1 MSFRESIIIPLTLFK
16 KCKLDEIDAQH
27 SDGSNILINPAVDSS
42 KKIKLYQQER
52 ILKRRK
58 IIPIQTATVT
68 LSPRLIDQL
77 LSGVPPRFVPYGKS
91 IIDFI
96 KSHEDEIGWDKDY
109 HIRINSNIIPNSDLM
124 KSLQH
129 LMKNTV
135 ITKESDTP
143 PGTYELLQKL
153 IELGMPKTWVPSKL
167 AIQRTTRGTSNG
179 SKYWV
184 RW

>member
-1 MSFRESIIIPLTLFK
+1 M
-16 KCKLDEIDAQH
+16 
-27 SDGSNILINPAVDSS
+27 
-42 KKIKLYQQER
+42 
-52 ILKRRK
+52 
-58 IIPIQTATVT
+58 
-68 LSPRLIDQL
+68 
-77 LSGVPPRFVPYGKS
+77 PYGKS

-109 HIRINSNIIPNSDLM
+109 HIRINSNIIPDSDLM